1 VSRRPVETTVKSGQV
16 QNEQLAAL
24 PPKADVRSYG
34 ASSRTNGHGNA
45 YAVERAADPLHRAR
59 EPSARREPPEP
70 ARCARGVSAIKKDW
84 TGAKGYFFPPLW
96 LPIEP
101 DLDMLW
107 DVLLGDE
114 FDGRLWR

>member
-1 VSRRPVETTVKSGQV
+1 
-16 QNEQLAAL
+16 L
-24 PPKADVRSYG
+24 
-34 ASSRTNGHGNA
+34 
-45 YAVERAADPLHRAR
+45 
-59 EPSARREPPEP
+59 
-70 ARCARGVSAIKKDW
+70 VSAQLKKIW
-84 TGAKGYFFPPLW
+84 TVAKGYFFPPLW